1 MLCLCCCWVR
11 QRALASGV
19 STLVVSIVY
28 GSSWVCF
35 IVSWCLLMQPD
46 VSVEILTFASSKNER
61 ALDPSWLKR
70 TWTWCFL
77 KHWHLNFHFQ
87 ASGYNIKKTLT
98 WTCES
103 EYLSIPFYFLFSE
116 NSHDSWAWVFTRPY
130 SMRSFCPWRS
140 AVKPAIDKLV
150 GWSREGLWSSYQGL
164 VTTSYW
170 SMVGLRSV
178 DPNWGWTDTPKPF
191 GNGLLSKRPTEFRG
205 P

>member
-1 MLCLCCCWVR
+1 MGQVGCVSLFLGVCWCNLMCPLKFWRLHLQKREGLGPKLTKTNLNMMLSET
-11 QRALASGV
+11 LASQF
-19 STLVVSIVY
+19 SL
-28 GSSWVCF
+28 
-35 IVSWCLLMQPD
+35 
-46 VSVEILTFASSKNER
+46 
-61 ALDPSWLKR
+61 
-70 TWTWCFL
+70 
-77 KHWHLNFHFQ
+77 
-87 ASGYNIKKTLT
+87 SGFRVQYQKTLT